1 MTGYVLPAPPVSTV
15 AVQGAA
21 ARFPVRRILCVGRNY
36 AAHAREMGQDPEREP
51 PFFFTKPADAVVDTG
66 ADIPYPSMT
75 ADLHHEIEL
84 VVAIAEGGA
93 DISVDQALAH
103 VFGYGVGVDLTRRDL
118 QALAK
123 DKGRPWDFAKGFDRS
138 APMGSLVPV
147 SRIGHPGKAAIH
159 LSVNGK
165 SRQSADVSDMIWS
178 VPEVIAEAS
187 RYIALAPGDLI
198 FTGTPAGVGPLVRG
212 DVVEGAVAGVGE
224 VRFRIV

>member
-75 ADLHHEIEL
+75 ADLHHEIDL

-118 QALAK
+118 QAEAK

-138 APMGSLVPV
+138 APMSPLVPA

-159 LSVNGK
+159 LSVNGQV
-165 SRQSADVSDMIWS
+165 RQSADVSDMIWS

-187 RYIALAPGDLI
+187 RFIALAPGDLI

>member
-1 MTGYVLPAPPVSTV
+1 MTGYVLPPPPVATV
-15 AVQGAA
+15 AVSGAA

-66 ADIPYPSMT
+66 SDIPYPSMT

-93 DISVDQALAH
+93 DIPVDQALAH

-118 QALAK
+118 QAQAK
-123 DKGRPWDFAKGFDRS
+123 DKGRPWDFAKGFDLS
-138 APMGSLVPV
+138 APMGPLAPV
-147 SRIGHPGKAAIH
+147 SRIGHPSHAAIH
-159 LSVNGK
+159 LSVNGET
-165 SRQSADVSDMIWS
+165 RQAADISDMIWA

-187 RYIALAPGDLI
+187 RFIALAPGDLI

-212 DVVEGAVAGVGE
+212 DAVEGAVAGVGE